1 MVIKNYGGSIP
12 SEFHDFPNTNTQIN
26 SLFKHSP
33 KVEEMKMFNNE
44 GMNSVTQSPSVSV
57 KSLKPKIANTD
68 MSKNIKGLKEISS
81 SISQLSNDKLL

>member
-1 MVIKNYGGSIP
+1 MP
-12 SEFHDFPNTNTQIN
+12 SEIPDFPNTNTQIN

-33 KVEEMKMFNNE
+33 RVEEMKMFSNE
-44 GMNSVTQSPSVSV
+44 GMNSITQSPSISV
-57 KSLKPKIANTD
+57 KSLKQVPETANTD